1 MVWAPYQ
8 WIEEPGATSLAPG
21 SVLLTSFPS
30 AGLAA
35 TVAAHYIVR
44 TLRLPRVGLFDSPDA
59 APVAVV
65 QSGLVNP
72 AIRMYGRANFG
83 IVVSEFPPTLSA
95 ARPVADAIL
104 ATAESK
110 GCRLVVCL
118 EGVVPHPVQEEP
130 ETPNVESVWT
140 VLAREDPALLKGLSG
155 AGVRPLEDGVIG
167 GVTGA
172 LLVAGLHR
180 KTPVAALLVSSR
192 GPEGFPDHR
201 AGAALIETLDR
212 FLPELEIDT
221 KPLRSQAEVIERALR
236 AAIGGRP
243 KAPDGDDAPPSP
255 GAAMYQ

>member
-1 MVWAPYQ
+1 MAPAPYG
-8 WIEEPGATSLAPG
+8 WIEEPGEPNLGPG

-44 TLRLPRVGLFDSPDA
+44 TLKLPRIGLFDSPDA
-59 APVAVV
+59 ASVAVV

-83 IVVSEFPPTLSA
+83 IVVSEFPPTPSA

-104 ATAESK
+104 GAAEAK

-118 EGVVPHPVQEEP
+118 EGVVPHPVEESP
-130 ETPNVESVWT
+130 DTPNAESVWV
-140 VLAREDPALLKGLSG
+140 VLAREDPALLKRLNA
-155 AGVRPLEDGVIG
+155 AGTRALGDGVIG
-167 GVTGA
+167 GVTGS
-172 LLVAGLHR
+172 LLVAGLR
-180 KTPVAALLVSSR
+180 AKTPVAAVLVSSQ

-201 AGAALIETLDR
+201 AGAALIEMLAK

-221 KPLRSQAEVIERALR
+221 KPLRSQAELIERALR
-236 AAIGGRP
+236 AAMRGRP
-243 KAPDGDDAPPSP
+243 KTPELEPAGPSS
-255 GAAMYQ
+255 GSSMYQ